1 MWLVG
6 AALLMKVLVPAGFM
20 PTVSNGTILVQLCS
34 GMGAQAI
41 AIEVPGLGNQSDE
54 KGQHKAADQ
63 PCAFSGLTAPGLAG
77 ADPILLAIAI
87 TFILAASFRVEQR
100 LVLWRGIYLRP
111 PSRSEEH
118 TSELQSLMRISY
130 AVFCLK

>member
-1 MWLVG
+1 MSDSLGFISACEVVGPKPPAVSTVRAFLTCHRWLAMWLVG

-63 PCAFSGLTAPGLAG
+63 PCAFS
-77 ADPILLAIAI
+77 
-87 TFILAASFRVEQR
+87 
-100 LVLWRGIYLRP
+100 VLDRK
-111 PSRSEEH
+111 S
-118 TSELQSLMRISY
+118 
-130 AVFCLK
+130 VV

>member
-1 MWLVG
+1 
-6 AALLMKVLVPAGFM
+6 M

-87 TFILAASFRVEQR
+87 TLIMAEIFQVEQR
-100 LVLWRGIYLRP
+100 IVLRCGIYFPLTLQGSSTTPTYTPNRTC
-111 PSRSEEH
+111 SHLSH
-118 TSELQSLMRISY
+118 TYVLTPYTACLFSLFFMDY
-130 AVFCLK
+130 LY